1 MQKRYQYCMSGMFA
15 ATDQN
20 HYEINIPS
28 PHTYETEEEAMADGA
43 FGYRFVLLP
52 GGKGPQVVMFGEK
65 AFALCFVIFT
75 AFTGLVSVNAGPG
88 ALYESHT
95 FRTIL
100 NVMLTA
106 AAYVIA
112 IDLVYNMM
120 FNFSQRFYQSIV
132 IEEAIAI
139 IPFIVGLII
148 LYVFSCGKTVA
159 DLMYFKTYEH
169 LWVTFVIAACMIH
182 VVCSFVF
189 RMIRKDYYKK
199 HPEEEPHYGTMY
211 VYDLNKSKNDEGG
224 DVDEKRESD

>member
-1 MQKRYQYCMSGMFA
+1 MEKILNLQRGCES
-15 ATDQN
+15 
-20 HYEINIPS
+20 
-28 PHTYETEEEAMADGA
+28 
-43 FGYRFVLLP
+43 RLW
-52 GGKGPQVVMFGEK
+52 FGEK

-75 AFTGLVSVNAGPG
+75 AFTGLVSVNVGPG

-112 IDLVYNMM
+112 IDFVYNTM

-132 IEEAIAI
+132 IEEAIVI

-148 LYVFSCGKTVA
+148 LYVFSRGKTVA

-211 VYDLNKSKNDEGG
+211 VSDLNKKLKLQKKMSIT
-224 DVDEKRESD
+224 

>member
-1 MQKRYQYCMSGMFA
+1 MEKILNLQRGWKSR
-15 ATDQN
+15 
-20 HYEINIPS
+20 
-28 PHTYETEEEAMADGA
+28 
-43 FGYRFVLLP
+43 LW
-52 GGKGPQVVMFGEK
+52 FGEK

-88 ALYESHT
+88 VLYESHT

-159 DLMYFKTYEH
+159 DLMYFKTIDHYI
-169 LWVTFVIAACMIH
+169 LVTCNYLH
-182 VVCSFVF
+182 TY
-189 RMIRKDYYKK
+189 RKLYLRPINSTMWMCFGK
-199 HPEEEPHYGTMY
+199 HNSNCRH
-211 VYDLNKSKNDEGG
+211 KNSNGN
-224 DVDEKRESD
+224 SP

>member
-1 MQKRYQYCMSGMFA
+1 MEKILNLQRGWKSR
-15 ATDQN
+15 
-20 HYEINIPS
+20 
-28 PHTYETEEEAMADGA
+28 
-43 FGYRFVLLP
+43 LW
-52 GGKGPQVVMFGEK
+52 FGEK

-189 RMIRKDYYKK
+189 YMIRKDYCDILS
-199 HPEEEPHYGTMY
+199 HLQRWELP
-211 VYDLNKSKNDEGG
+211 
-224 DVDEKRESD
+224 

>member
-1 MQKRYQYCMSGMFA
+1 MEKILNLQRGWKSR
-15 ATDQN
+15 
-20 HYEINIPS
+20 
-28 PHTYETEEEAMADGA
+28 
-43 FGYRFVLLP
+43 LW
-52 GGKGPQVVMFGEK
+52 FGEK

-132 IEEAIAI
+132 IEEAIVI

-211 VYDLNKSKNDEGG
+211 VSDLNKSKNDEGG